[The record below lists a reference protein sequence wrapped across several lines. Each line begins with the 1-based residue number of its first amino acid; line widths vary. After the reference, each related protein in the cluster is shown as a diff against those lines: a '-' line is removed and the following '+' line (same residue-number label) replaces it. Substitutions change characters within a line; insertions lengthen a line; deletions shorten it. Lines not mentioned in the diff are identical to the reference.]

1 MWGFLAR
8 LSLSKAQVGAGCLL
22 QGWGIGGRGGSLLPG
37 GGAGGCCVV
46 CVCPPPF
53 PDIHCKR
60 CCHGNGAEC
69 WLPPVAM
76 APPLAQAALWGPPPP
91 SSSGKGLGWDPLPKP
106 AAGWGWASRPP
117 PVPECRAVAT
127 AQPPPPPPHKL
138 LRVGTQGDGIP
149 RTATLC
155 VCVPPSPGTWGP

>member
-76 APPLAQAALWGPPPP
+76 APPLAQAVLWGPPPP
-91 SSSGKGLGWDPLPKP
+91 AALAKGWDGTPSPNQLQGGDGPRGHP
-106 AAGWGWASRPP
+106 QSLSAGPWPQRS
-117 PVPECRAVAT
+117 
-127 AQPPPPPPHKL
+127 PPPPPPKL